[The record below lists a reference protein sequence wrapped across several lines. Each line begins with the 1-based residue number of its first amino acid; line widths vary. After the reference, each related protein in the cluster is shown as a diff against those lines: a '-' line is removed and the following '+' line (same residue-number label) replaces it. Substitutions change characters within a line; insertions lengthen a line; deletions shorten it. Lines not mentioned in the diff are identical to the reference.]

1 MSAAPNWVLHLGPI
15 GTMVCVVTGG
25 KVGEAVCPKRKLIA
39 KAAVKVAKGVLGGA
53 LESAKN
59 VVQTL
64 IPLRWRP
71 VREDVSAHSS
81 IRRAKAM
88 PTFIS
93 QGTIRVATIE
103 GITGLPDQE
112 CTLLFSPA
120 SDYSIRHWGN
130 DLAVFVSQEVP
141 QNVAQ
146 DVPLQ
151 TRIGVSRPISRGAI
165 VREYSQCRVIEVT
178 TGMPLANLPWI
189 ISNAASNQT
198 KIQIRVNAPQN
209 YQTLTLVSVEIPA
222 A

>member
-1 MSAAPNWVLHLGPI
+1 MTAAPNWVLHLGPI
-15 GTMVCVVTGG
+15 GTMVCVVTGS
-25 KVGEAVCPKRKLIA
+25 KVREAVCPKR
-39 KAAVKVAKGVLGGA
+39 AAVQVAKGVWGGA

-71 VREDVSAHSS
+71 VREDVSAHLS

-93 QGTIRVATIE
+93 QGTIRVATE
-103 GITGLPDQE
+103 GINGLPDQE

-120 SDYSIRHWGN
+120 SDYSIKHWGN

-141 QNVAQ
+141 RNVAQ

-151 TRIGVSRPISRGAI
+151 TRSGVSRPISRGAI
-165 VREYSQCRVIEVT
+165 VREYSQRRVIEVT